1 MKILLYLTVINS
13 SYGCF
18 SKWFGKKDDE
28 EKPISRDAFIPQTE
42 TTKKVPVPPT
52 ARQRNANRNRGP
64 VDIGTYRDQSDNRFM
79 SQDVNNYT
87 QVIFSLTKV
96 PFEQIVDKNFQ
107 VEPSLLVVN
116 LKTSI

>member
-1 MKILLYLTVINS
+1 MKILLYLTVISS

-28 EKPISRDAFIPQTE
+28 EKPLSRDAFIPQTE

-52 ARQRNANRNRGP
+52 ARQRISNRNRGP

-87 QVIFSLTKV
+87 QVITKV
-96 PFEQIVDKNFQ
+96 PFEQIVDL
-107 VEPSLLVVN
+107 ELLPLLVIDM
-116 LKTSI
+116 KQ

>member
-1 MKILLYLTVINS
+1 MKILLYLTVISS

-18 SKWFGKKDDE
+18 SKWFGKKDDD
-28 EKPISRDAFIPQTE
+28 EKPISRDAFIPQTA

-52 ARQRNANRNRGP
+52 ARQRNSNRNRGP

-87 QVIFSLTKV
+87 QVTFEVWGDWKIPSGNKHIGCKIFL
-96 PFEQIVDKNFQ
+96 
-107 VEPSLLVVN
+107 
-116 LKTSI
+116 

>member
-1 MKILLYLTVINS
+1 MKVLLYLAVISS

-52 ARQRNANRNRGP
+52 ARQRNSNRNRGP

-87 QVIFSLTKV
+87 QVNNCPL
-96 PFEQIVDKNFQ
+96 D
-107 VEPSLLVVN
+107 VN
-116 LKTSI
+116 ISFLRYLYILKTMEQ